1 MKPQRALAAL
11 AIIVG
16 MVGVAVTQSGAP
28 VELDATFASL
38 GKPTMPFVPSGSFIT
53 SSWFCP
59 GVPTGEEGVGG
70 SVEITNP
77 LDAPIEGRITVYSS
91 DTESEAVVQPVTI
104 DARSNA
110 SIDIAALQP
119 AGAFASAVVEID
131 GGGGFVEQIA
141 RHPAGNAVSPCANA
155 ASSTWYFADG
165 FTVDDSTE
173 RIILSNP
180 YPDAA
185 VVNIGFVTAD
195 GIRNPSFLKGYPVPG
210 QSVQVVELGRTGA
223 RDEPVLAARVEA
235 TRGRVVAARAQQY
248 TGGGRLGFSLTLGA
262 PSLSSQY
269 YFADG
274 ETADDID
281 EQYAIFNPSDQD
293 VTVYAIF
300 LGLDPEAQTAA
311 AESGSFLNDTEITVP
326 AGRVVTLSTDDVAG
340 LPAGRH
346 GASFATYAGDS
357 IVVER
362 VITRPAG
369 DSVATTVVMGSP
381 PGLASTRWSAAVGTD
396 IALEDVLV
404 VLNVDSTDTTV
415 TVSALGPGGL
425 VPVPG
430 LEALPLAGAGLITV
444 PITDPSALDRP
455 LVIESGQRIYVER
468 LLARDA
474 ENLRGRSGSFAL
486 AG

>member
-1 MKPQRALAAL
+1 VRPQRTLAAL
-11 AIIVG
+11 VVTVG
-16 MVGVAVTQSGAP
+16 LAGLGVTARDSP
-28 VELDATFASL
+28 VELDATFATL

-59 GVPTGEEGVGG
+59 GVPSGEDGVGG

-77 LDAPIEGRITVYSS
+77 LDTPIDGRITIYSS
-91 DTESEAVVQPVTI
+91 DTKATAIVQPLTI
-104 DARSNA
+104 PARSDQ
-110 SIDIAALQP
+110 SVDIAAIQP
-119 AGAFASAVVEID
+119 SGAYASALVEID
-131 GGGGFVEQIA
+131 GGGGFVEQVA
-141 RHPAGNAVSPCANA
+141 RHPAGDAVAPCANA
-155 ASSTWYFADG
+155 ASSSWYFADG

-173 RIILSNP
+173 QLILTNP
-180 YPDAA
+180 YPAA
-185 VVNIGFVTAD
+185 ATVDIGFVTAN
-195 GIRNPSFLKGYPVPG
+195 GIRNPSVLQAYPVPG
-210 QSVQVVELGRTGA
+210 QSVQVIQLGA
-223 RDEPVLAARVEA
+223 RDEPVLAAKVTA
-235 TRGRVVAARAQQY
+235 TRGRVVAARVQQY
-248 TGGGRLGFSLTLGA
+248 AGGGRLGYSLTLGA

-274 ETADDID
+274 EVGDGID
-281 EQYAIFNPSDQD
+281 EQYAIFNASDED
-293 VTVYAIF
+293 VTVFAIF
-300 LGLDPEAQTAA
+300 LGIDPAAQEAA
-311 AESGSFLNDTEITVP
+311 AQNAGFTNDTEVVVK
-326 AGRVVTLSTDDVAG
+326 AGRVATLSTKDVKG

-396 IALEDVLV
+396 IPLDNVLV
-404 VLNVDSTDTTV
+404 VLNVDSADTTV

-430 LEALPLAGAGLITV
+430 LEALPLPGAGLITV
-444 PITDPSALDRP
+444 PITDSSALGTP
-455 LVIESGQRIYVER
+455 LVVESDQRIYVER
-468 LLARDA
+468 LLARDPD
-474 ENLRGRSGSFAL
+474 LRGRSGSFAL